1 MSAPYLGNRAEDSTI
16 SGWWPSNDKDGAS
29 VDPTDGGTISVY
41 KDANDTQSVAGL
53 SVSEPADSLTGAHR
67 WVCDTSADA
76 FYATG
81 CDYAVM
87 KSAMTI
93 DGEVVNT
100 PVAHFSIEHG
110 FTNVNQISGDAGAA
124 DNAEAMLDGTG
135 GVALTLNSLVVNA
148 AAAGG
153 AINIDNSA
161 GPGIHVNV
169 SAGNHDAVHLQGA
182 GTGNGLY
189 VIGGATGN
197 GLRVN
202 GGATSGAGLYATT
215 PTSGNGITAEGG
227 GNGGGLVAIGS
238 GTGLDFDA
246 TTTDGLQVDV
256 LEISSDATAASDL
269 ELLVENCKGTD
280 HKVLISADAQ
290 DLSGTLDVNTKTIT
304 NGIIV
309 AATLGADAITAATV
323 AADVHAEAADAVWD
337 ELSTGHVSAGKAGQ
351 QLWTDVDAILDD
363 TGNAGVVIADGY
375 ITAAKIGADA
385 ITSAKIADNAI
396 AAEHSAAAAIDNA
409 TFAADVGSTAYATNI
424 IALAANKALANYDPP
439 TNTEMDA
446 AFTAIKG
453 ATWATTDTL
462 EAIRDA
468 VDSDRD
474 TQEY

>member
-1 MSAPYLGNRAEDSTI
+1 MSAPYLGDIAEDATI

-53 SVSEPADSLTGAHR
+53 SVSEPADGLTGAHR
-67 WVCDTSADA
+67 WVCDASADA
-76 FYATG
+76 FYATASN
-81 CDYAVM
+81 YAVV
-87 KSAMTI
+87 KSVMTI

-100 PVAHFSIEHG
+100 PIALFSIENR
-110 FTNVNQISGDAGAA
+110 FTNINQISGDAGAA

-135 GVALTLNSLVVNA
+135 GVALTLNSLVINA

-309 AATLGADAITAATV
+309 AATLGADAITAAKV

-363 TGNAGVVIADGY
+363 TGSAGVIVASFS
-375 ITAAKIGADA
+375 TAAK
-385 ITSAKIADNAI
+385 
-396 AAEHSAAAAIDNA
+396 AAIESEVDDALGGGTGTALTAIPWNSAWDTEVQSEATDALNA
-409 TFAADVGSTAYATNI
+409 
-424 IALAANKALANYDPP
+424 YDPP

-453 ATWATTDTL
+453 ATWASSTDTL
-462 EAIRDA
+462 EDIRDA
-468 VDSDRD
+468 VDADRD
-474 TQEY
+474 VQEW